1 MWAFITSKITFS
13 GVLWGSLGLV
23 LLWFLYSYS
32 ALSND
37 LSDAKWNVAT
47 LTNER
52 DAAKYTI
59 EQMQKSETQRKEWN
73 AEFDKQ
79 SKAFKKALDGYT
91 LTLEGIKNERLKA
104 GTNNSLSEPVARV
117 LKDFNGKDKL

>member
-1 MWAFITSKITFS
+1 MWAFITSKISFT
-13 GVLWGSLGLV
+13 GILWGSLGLV
-23 LLWFLYSYS
+23 LLWFLYSYT
-32 ALSND
+32 ALSNEVLD
-37 LSDAKWNVAT
+37 EKWKVAT

-117 LKDFNGKDKL
+117 LKDFNSKDKL

>member
-1 MWAFITSKITFS
+1 MWAFITSKISFT
-13 GVLWGSLGLV
+13 GILWGSLGLV

-79 SKAFKKALDGYT
+79 NKAFKKALDGYT

-104 GTNNSLSEPVARV
+104 GTNNSLSEPVTRV
-117 LKDFNGKDKL
+117 LKDFNSQK

>member
-13 GVLWGSLGLV
+13 GILWGSLGLV
-23 LLWFLYSYS
+23 LLWFLYSYT
-32 ALSND
+32 ALSNEV
-37 LSDAKWNVAT
+37 SNGKWEIAT

-59 EQMQKSETQRKEWN
+59 EQMEKSETQRKEWN

-79 SKAFKKALDGYT
+79 NKAFKKALDGYT

-117 LKDFNGKDKL
+117 LKDFNGKP

>member
-1 MWAFITSKITFS
+1 MWKFIVSNVTFK
-13 GVLWGSLGLV
+13 GVLWGSLGLA
-23 LLWFLYSYS
+23 LLWFLYSYT

-59 EQMQKSETQRKEWN
+59 EQMEKSETQRKEWN

-117 LKDFNGKDKL
+117 LKDFNSQK

>member
-1 MWAFITSKITFS
+1 MWAFITSKISFT
-13 GVLWGSLGLV
+13 GILWGSLGLV
-23 LLWFLYSYS
+23 LLWFLHSYMT
-32 ALSND
+32 LSND